1 MPRRSNNPNGRPPG
15 IKSARGSGTR
25 TARKAPRA
33 ASRLNEKLDVLEF
46 LASVYQ
52 DPNQDIEI
60 RIKAAVAFANY
71 RYPKL
76 QATHV
81 TTGTPGQSH
90 ADWVKGM
97 TKAIRESDEPELKL
111 INGEA
116 VEMIE
121 VKPRE
126 EQRIPD
132 LSSDDHDDNA

>member
-1 MPRRSNNPNGRPPG
+1 
-15 IKSARGSGTR
+15 
-25 TARKAPRA
+25 
-33 ASRLNEKLDVLEF
+33 VLEF
-46 LASVYQ
+46 LADVYQ
-52 DPNQDIEI
+52 DRLKGHPNIDLET

-76 QATHV
+76 QATHT

-97 TKAIRESDEPELKL
+97 TKAIRESSEPELRL

-121 VKPRE
+121 PRP
-126 EQRIPD
+126 RDRTTSPD
-132 LSSDDHDDNA
+132 VLSDDERDKT

>member
-1 MPRRSNNPNGRPPG
+1 
-15 IKSARGSGTR
+15 
-25 TARKAPRA
+25 
-33 ASRLNEKLDVLEF
+33 VLEF